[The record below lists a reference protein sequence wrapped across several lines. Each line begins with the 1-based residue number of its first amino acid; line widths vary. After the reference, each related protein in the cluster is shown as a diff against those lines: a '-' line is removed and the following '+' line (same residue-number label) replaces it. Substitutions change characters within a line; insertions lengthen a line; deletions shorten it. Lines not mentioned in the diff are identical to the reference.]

1 MVAFKLQLQV
11 RDARHF
17 RREAEAEFHNDRGD
31 DGELH
36 GDLLQV
42 DEVLLFLLF
51 AGSCDC

>member
-1 MVAFKLQLQV
+1 MVVFKQQLQV

-17 RREAEAEFHNDRGD
+17 RREAEIHNERGD
-31 DGELH
+31 DRELH